1 MLRTLDRTRT
11 DSQVLRLAGIA
22 FFTVL
27 IALGAQIEIWFGGP
41 VPFTLQV
48 LVVLLAGMVLGARD
62 GAASVLA
69 YLGLIALD
77 LPVAAGGA
85 GAGAFSGATAGYLIG
100 FVPAAFVAGWLVEH
114 GAGRVWQR
122 WLAGM
127 VGVAVIYLF
136 GIPVL
141 KSVLA
146 VDWST
151 AWQYGGYPFLGL
163 DAVKALIAAGLVETT
178 RALLMYTDDRKEKR
192 KR

>member
-1 MLRTLDRTRT
+1 M
-11 DSQVLRLAGIA
+11 VRLAGIA
-22 FFTVL
+22 FFTAF
-27 IALGAQIEIWFGGP
+27 IALGAQIEIYFGGP

-69 YLGLIALD
+69 YLGLIALN

-85 GAGAFSGATAGYLIG
+85 GNAAFTGATAGYLIG

-114 GAGRVWQR
+114 GAGRIWQR

-127 VGVAVIYLF
+127 VGVGIIYLF
-136 GIPVL
+136 GVPVL
-141 KSVLA
+141 KLVLG

-163 DAVKALIAAGLVETT
+163 DAIKALIAAGLVETT
-178 RALLMYTDDRKEKR
+178 RALLLRLDEPEKK